1 VVRASR
7 KRRRTT
13 IDAFT
18 IGGIDVE
25 PGEQKTIDL
34 PFIDL
39 SLQTPM
45 TMPVQVV
52 HGRRPGPRLFVNA
65 AVHGDEINGVEIIR
79 RLLTLGALRHIRGT
93 LVAVPVV
100 NMFGFI
106 SLSRNLPDRRDLNR
120 SFPGSAR
127 GSLAGRLANLFLNE
141 IVANCT
147 HGIDLHTGAIHR
159 DNYPQIRANLDQ
171 EETARMAHAF
181 GVPLVINSG
190 FREGSLREA
199 ADHRGVPVIV
209 YEASEALRFDEF
221 AIRAG
226 LRGVIGV
233 MRELG
238 MLADRK
244 RGRRKTVEPMLVR
257 SSTWVRASQ
266 SGILRRSVA
275 LGKLVRKDERLGAI
289 ADPFGGNEVEVL
301 SPAQGIVIGGTN
313 LPLVHEGDALFHIGR
328 FEGTQVAAKT
338 MDAFENDPVYEEE
351 IAPALDDEP
360 PIV

>member
-1 VVRASR
+1 MAES
-7 KRRRTT
+7 
-13 IDAFT
+13 FT
-18 IGGIDVE
+18 IGGVPVP
-25 PGEQKTIDL
+25 PGQRRTIDL

-45 TMPVQVV
+45 TIPVQVV

-65 AVHGDEINGVEIIR
+65 AIHGDEINGVEIIR
-79 RLLTLGALRHIRGT
+79 RLLKSSVLKGIRGT

-100 NMFGFI
+100 NVFGFV

-127 GSLAGRLANLFLNE
+127 GSLAGRLANLFLGE
-141 IVANCT
+141 VVANCS

-159 DNYPQIRANLDQ
+159 DNYPQVRANLDD

-199 ADHRGVPVIV
+199 AAQHDVPVIV

-226 LRGVIGV
+226 VRGVVGV
-233 MRELG
+233 MRGLG
-238 MLADRK
+238 MLREQK
-244 RGRRKTVEPMLVR
+244 RRRRPVEPMLVR
-257 SSTWVRASQ
+257 SSTWVRAPQ
-266 SGILRRSVA
+266 SGILRRAVA
-275 LGKLVRKDERLGAI
+275 LGKLVKKGERLGAI
-289 ADPFGGNEVEVL
+289 ADPFGGNEVEVP
-301 SPAQGIVIGGTN
+301 SPAEGIVIGGTN
-313 LPLVHEGDALFHIGR
+313 LPLVHEGDALYHIGR
-328 FEGTQVAAKT
+328 FEGTQVAAKA

>member
-1 VVRASR
+1 
-7 KRRRTT
+7 
-13 IDAFT
+13 
-18 IGGIDVE
+18 
-25 PGEQKTIDL
+25 
-34 PFIDL
+34 
-39 SLQTPM
+39 M
-45 TMPVQVV
+45 NMPVRVV

-65 AVHGDEINGVEIIR
+65 AIHGDEINGVEIIR
-79 RLLTLGALRHIRGT
+79 RLLGLGALKHIRGV

-100 NMFGFI
+100 NVFGFV

-127 GSLAGRLANLFLNE
+127 GSLAGRLANLFLGE
-141 IVANCT
+141 IVSRCS

-159 DNYPQIRANLDQ
+159 DNYPQIRANLDHA
-171 EETARMAHAF
+171 ETARMAHAF

-190 FREGSLREA
+190 FREGSLRQA
-199 ADHRGVPVIV
+199 AQRLDVPVIV

-226 LRGVIGV
+226 VRGVVGV
-233 MRELG
+233 MRALG
-238 MLADRK
+238 MLAEQS
-244 RGRRKTVEPMLVR
+244 RRRRRPVEPMLVR
-257 SSTWVRASQ
+257 STTWVRASQ
-266 SGILRRSVA
+266 SGILRRAVA
-275 LGKLVRKDERLGAI
+275 LGKLVRKAERLGAI

-328 FEGTQVAAKT
+328 FEGTQVAAKA

-351 IAPALDDEP
+351 LAPSLDDEP

>member
-1 VVRASR
+1 MGES
-7 KRRRTT
+7 
-13 IDAFT
+13 FS
-18 IGGIDVE
+18 IGGVTVP
-25 PGEQKTIDL
+25 PGQRKTIDL

-39 SLQTPM
+39 SLKTPM
-45 TMPVQVV
+45 TIPVQVV

-65 AVHGDEINGVEIIR
+65 AIHGDEINGVEIIR
-79 RLLTLGALRHIRGT
+79 RLLNLGTLKRIRGV

-100 NMFGFI
+100 NVFGFV

-127 GSLAGRLANLFLNE
+127 GSLAGRLANLFLSE
-141 IVANCT
+141 IVAICS

-159 DNYPQIRANLDQ
+159 DNYPQIRANLDH

-199 ADHRGVPVIV
+199 ADRRDVPVIV

-226 LRGVIGV
+226 VRGVVGV

-238 MLADRK
+238 MLPVQKKQRK
-244 RGRRKTVEPMLVR
+244 RVAPMLVR
-257 SSTWVRASQ
+257 SSTWVRAPQ
-266 SGILRRSVA
+266 SGILRRAVA
-275 LGKLVRKDERLGAI
+275 LGKLVKKGGRLGAI

-301 SPAQGIVIGGTN
+301 CPADGIVIGGTN
-313 LPLVHEGDALFHIGR
+313 LPLVHEGDALYHIGR
-328 FEGTQVAAKT
+328 FEGTQVAARA

-351 IAPALDDEP
+351 LAPTLDDEP

>member
-1 VVRASR
+1 MAATFS
-7 KRRRTT
+7 
-13 IDAFT
+13 
-18 IGGIDVE
+18 IGGVE
-25 PGEQKTIDL
+25 VAPGRREIIDL
-34 PFIDL
+34 PITDL
-39 SLQTPM
+39 STRTPM

-52 HGRRPGPRLFVNA
+52 NGRRPGPKLFVNA
-65 AVHGDEINGVEIIR
+65 AIHGDEINGVEIIR
-79 RLLTLGALRHIRGT
+79 RLLNLGALKRIRGV

-100 NMFGFI
+100 NVFGFI
-106 SLSRNLPDRRDLNR
+106 SLSRYLPDRRDLNR

-127 GSLAGRLANLFLNE
+127 GSLAGRLANLFLGE
-141 IVANCT
+141 IVANCS

-159 DNYPQIRANLDQ
+159 DNYPQIRANLDH

-199 ADHRGVPVIV
+199 ADRRDVPVIV

-226 LRGVIGV
+226 VRGVVGV

-238 MLADRK
+238 MLREQKRQRK
-244 RGRRKTVEPMLVR
+244 RVEPMMVR
-257 SSTWVRASQ
+257 SSTWVRAPQ
-266 SGILRRSVA
+266 SGILRRAVA
-275 LGKLVRKDERLGAI
+275 LGSLVKKGERLGAI

-301 SPAQGIVIGGTN
+301 SPADGIVIGGTN
-313 LPLVHEGDALFHIGR
+313 LPLVHEGDALYHIGR
-328 FEGTQVAAKT
+328 FEGTQVAAKA

-351 IAPALDDEP
+351 IAPALNDEP

>member
-1 VVRASR
+1 MG
-7 KRRRTT
+7 
-13 IDAFT
+13 DAFT
-18 IGGIDVE
+18 IGGVTVS
-25 PGEQKTIDL
+25 PGQRKTIDL
-34 PFIDL
+34 PFVDL
-39 SLQTPM
+39 SLKTPM
-45 TMPVQVV
+45 TIPVQVI

-65 AVHGDEINGVEIIR
+65 AIHGDEINGVEIIR
-79 RLLTLGALRHIRGT
+79 RLLKLGALKRIRGV

-100 NMFGFI
+100 NVFGFV

-127 GSLAGRLANLFLNE
+127 GSLAGRLANLFLSE

-159 DNYPQIRANLDQ
+159 DNYPQIRANLDHG
-171 EETARMAHAF
+171 ETARMALAF

-199 ADHRGVPVIV
+199 ADRRGVPVIV

-226 LRGVIGV
+226 VRGVVGV

-238 MLADRK
+238 MLREPSRLRK
-244 RGRRKTVEPMLVR
+244 RKPVEPMLVR
-257 SSTWVRASQ
+257 SSTWVRAPQ
-266 SGILRRSVA
+266 SGILRRAVA
-275 LGKLVRKDERLGAI
+275 LGKLVKKGGRLGVI

-301 SPAQGIVIGGTN
+301 CPADGIVIGGTN
-313 LPLVHEGDALFHIGR
+313 LPLVHEGDALYHIGR
-328 FEGTQVAAKT
+328 FEGTQVAAKA

-351 IAPALDDEP
+351 LAPTLDDEP

>member
-1 VVRASR
+1 
-7 KRRRTT
+7 
-13 IDAFT
+13 
-18 IGGIDVE
+18 
-25 PGEQKTIDL
+25 
-34 PFIDL
+34 
-39 SLQTPM
+39 M
-45 TMPVQVV
+45 NMPIRVV

-65 AVHGDEINGVEIIR
+65 AIHGDEINGVEIIR
-79 RLLTLGALRHIRGT
+79 RLLGLGALKHIRGV

-100 NMFGFI
+100 NVFGFV

-127 GSLAGRLANLFLNE
+127 GSLAGRLANLFLGE
-141 IVANCT
+141 IVSRCS

-159 DNYPQIRANLDQ
+159 DNYPQIRANLDHA
-171 EETARMAHAF
+171 ETARMAHAF

-190 FREGSLREA
+190 FREGSLRQA
-199 ADHRGVPVIV
+199 AQRLDVPVIV

-226 LRGVIGV
+226 VRGVVGV
-233 MRELG
+233 MRALG
-238 MLADRK
+238 MLAEQS
-244 RGRRKTVEPMLVR
+244 RRRRRPVEPMLVR
-257 SSTWVRASQ
+257 STTWVRASQ
-266 SGILRRSVA
+266 SGILRRAVA
-275 LGKLVRKDERLGAI
+275 LGKLVRKAERLGAI

-328 FEGTQVAAKT
+328 FEGTQVAAKA

-351 IAPALDDEP
+351 LAPSLDDEP

>member
-1 VVRASR
+1 MAADPF
-7 KRRRTT
+7 
-13 IDAFT
+13 I
-18 IGGIDVE
+18 IGGVE
-25 PGEQKTIDL
+25 VPRGQRKTIDL
-34 PFIDL
+34 PFIAL

-45 TMPVQVV
+45 TMPVQVI

-65 AVHGDEINGVEIIR
+65 AIHGDEINGVEIIR
-79 RLLTLGALRHIRGT
+79 RLLNLGVMKKIRGV

-100 NMFGFI
+100 NVFGFV
-106 SLSRNLPDRRDLNR
+106 SLSRYLPDRRDLNR

-127 GSLAGRLANLFLNE
+127 GSLAGRLANLFLGE
-141 IVANCT
+141 IVSQCT

-159 DNYPQIRANLDQ
+159 DNYPQVRANLDHD
-171 EETARMAHAF
+171 ETARMAYAF
-181 GVPLVINSG
+181 GTPLVINSG

-199 ADHRGVPVIV
+199 ASRLDVPVIV

-226 LRGVIGV
+226 VRGVLGV
-233 MRELG
+233 MRALG
-238 MLADRK
+238 MLAEQKK
-244 RGRRKTVEPMLVR
+244 RRRPVEPMLVR

-266 SGILRRSVA
+266 SGILRRAVA
-275 LGKLVRKDERLGAI
+275 LGKLVKQGDRLGVI
-289 ADPFGGNEVEVL
+289 ADPFGGHEVEVM
-301 SPAQGIVIGGTN
+301 SPAEGIVIGGTN
-313 LPLVHEGDALFHIGR
+313 LPLVHEGDALYHIGR
-328 FEGTQVAAKT
+328 FEGTQVAAKA

>member
-1 VVRASR
+1 MV
-7 KRRRTT
+7 
-13 IDAFT
+13 DAFT
-18 IGGIDVE
+18 IGGIEVP
-25 PGEQKTIDL
+25 PGQRRTIDL

-39 SLQTPM
+39 ALQTPM
-45 TMPVQVV
+45 NMPIRVV

-65 AVHGDEINGVEIIR
+65 AIHGDEINGVEIIR
-79 RLLTLGALRHIRGT
+79 RLLGLGALKHIRGV

-100 NMFGFI
+100 NVFGFV

-127 GSLAGRLANLFLNE
+127 GSLAGRLANLFLGE
-141 IVANCT
+141 IVSRCS

-159 DNYPQIRANLDQ
+159 DNYPQIRANLDHA
-171 EETARMAHAF
+171 ETARMAHAF

-190 FREGSLREA
+190 FREGSLRQA
-199 ADHRGVPVIV
+199 AQRLDVPVIV

-226 LRGVIGV
+226 VRGVVGV
-233 MRELG
+233 MRALG
-238 MLADRK
+238 MLAEQS
-244 RGRRKTVEPMLVR
+244 RRRRRPVEPMLVR
-257 SSTWVRASQ
+257 STTWVRASQ
-266 SGILRRSVA
+266 SGILRRAVA
-275 LGKLVRKDERLGAI
+275 LGKLVRKAERLGAI

-328 FEGTQVAAKT
+328 FEGTQVAAKA

-351 IAPALDDEP
+351 LAPSLDDEP